1 MSHRLLVAARSTNA
15 RRLLLAMM
23 GQKQPMVSPAA
34 GGVSRTALQA
44 FSSYSHLHGICRN
57 DTVGCCRFNSSVIA
71 DASRTT
77 SSSSSSHS
85 TYTKPRN
92 VELWEELA
100 SKELSKSNMTVDSLR
115 TERVTPVSTIALLL
129 LIIWVNFVDLL
140 HRSHSFLWSILIA
153 TCKIIVIVGG
163 HCHSASLL

>member
-1 MSHRLLVAARSTNA
+1 MSHRLLVAARSANA
-15 RRLLLAMM
+15 RRLIVSVTDH
-23 GQKQPMVSPAA
+23 QQPMVSPA
-34 GGVSRTALQA
+34 ALQA

-57 DTVGCCRFNSSVIA
+57 DTVGCCRFKSSVIA

-85 TYTKPRN
+85 TYKKPRN

-115 TERVTPVSTIALLL
+115 TERVTPVSTIALFL
-129 LIIWVNFVDLL
+129 LISGINLL
-140 HRSHSFLWSILIA
+140 IYYIGLTAFF
-153 TCKIIVIVGG
+153 GQY
-163 HCHSASLL
+163 